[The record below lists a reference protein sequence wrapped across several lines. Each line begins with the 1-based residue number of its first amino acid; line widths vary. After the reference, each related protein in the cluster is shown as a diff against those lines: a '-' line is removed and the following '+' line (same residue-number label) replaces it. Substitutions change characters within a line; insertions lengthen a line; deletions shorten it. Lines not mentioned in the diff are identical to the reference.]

1 MKKRF
6 SDMRRKRRARKKKL
20 ITQLKILVGK
30 YEPLDRILRRI
41 VAKLRV
47 INKKLNKITAIFKSK
62 ANALLENVKGRIRT
76 GFRRLFESPVRTY
89 FLLALVVIPIVFII
103 SSSLYEDEPF
113 LEGILVEAHGMIF
126 DVVVLGIIFAW
137 LNSAG
142 EKQRDIKRY
151 KEEISDYL
159 EWEAEEAK
167 FRIVGNIKRL
177 NRLGEK
183 TNFSLQNAYLVGAKL
198 REAHLDDS
206 DFLEAKLYRINLD
219 RAKLNNAI
227 LGGADMRE
235 AILKFAQLDGGT
247 DLTDADLSFA
257 NFTNAVLH
265 HTKLIEAELEGARFK
280 NASLGS
286 ANLSKA
292 HVYYV
297 DLTGANLSSADFTE
311 AWIFRSNFTG
321 ANLTNAKLNGTNFAE
336 TELKFA
342 LLNGADFTGSKLG
355 ANFSGAKCDTKT
367 IWPEGFDPEE
377 AGAILIKDV

>member
-1 MKKRF
+1 
-6 SDMRRKRRARKKKL
+6 MRRKRRARKKKL

-235 AILKFAQLDGGT
+235 AILKFAQLSGAQLDGGT

-355 ANFSGAKCDTKT
+355 ANFSGAKYDTKT